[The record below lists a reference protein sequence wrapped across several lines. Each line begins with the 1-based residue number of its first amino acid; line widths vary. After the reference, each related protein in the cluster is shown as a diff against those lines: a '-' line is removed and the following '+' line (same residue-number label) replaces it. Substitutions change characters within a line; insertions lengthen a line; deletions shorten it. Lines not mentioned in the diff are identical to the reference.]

1 MLLLESRTRSDGT
14 HEDDTWHEVWPVE
27 GDAVIE
33 FFTTHAGHAKVAED
47 EVIGSIVTAN
57 CRLTRPPAEPGV
69 AAKLETGID

>member
-1 MLLLESRTRSDGT
+1 M
-14 HEDDTWHEVWPVE
+14 
-27 GDAVIE
+27 IE